1 MMRVDTRQL
10 FYKFQWELRL
20 STSYTVFQVCNFT
33 YKVCTMRD
41 MSNSEAEDPDKGR
54 DYIVT
59 AYIAEGTYYYQC
71 CKFER
76 DGVICC
82 HILRVM
88 DMNGVKQVPPKYVL
102 ECWSWNT
109 DEALCPHGSQQVLT
123 EHEDGPNT
131 TMETVRRVVMTRRFT
146 NIANDACKNDVMSRA
161 VERHTN
167 MLERELD
174 SIKKRMEEEAL
185 HRFPK
190 KNKTAPTTSTG
201 PSTENSEVGSGASN
215 THTHMGNPPRK
226 VTKGR
231 PKQIIYKSTLEI
243 QAKHKKPTKKTTA
256 EAWAT

>member
-190 KNKTAPTTSTG
+190 KTRLLLLRQQGHRRKTRKLVPAHPTRTRTWGTLQGKSL
-201 PSTENSEVGSGASN
+201 
-215 THTHMGNPPRK
+215 
-226 VTKGR
+226 KGVQNR
-231 PKQIIYKSTLEI
+231 
-243 QAKHKKPTKKTTA
+243 
-256 EAWAT
+256 